1 MNLPRIS
8 EGNGND
14 AKHNNSHVS
23 ADKTYTQTG
32 SHVLTPQGDIA
43 IVAKEVSIAAAQNTS
58 ENISEDRYQQSGVTV
73 AASGAVVSALQTA
86 HQMSEAAS
94 RTKDPRMQ
102 ALAAATAGL
111 AAANSANDL
120 AKAAASGKG
129 SSGVGVSIT
138 AGGSENHSRTEQRSI
153 QQQASTVNAGGHVR
167 LIAAGDQQ
175 NSDITAG
182 NKLTL
187 AADHDIQLLGG
198 ENTDEQHSTRSSSS
212 YGAGLAVEFGK
223 GGAAIG
229 VTANAA
235 GSRGNSDGRDV
246 TQVMSRLQGG
256 QQVELTSGK
265 DTTIQGALV
274 SGQQVIANVGNK
286 LHITSLQDSSS
297 YASQDQSLNA
307 GVTAGAGFSGSASVS
322 QSKVKADFTSVAQ
335 QSGIAAGDG
344 GF

>member
-1 MNLPRIS
+1 
-8 EGNGND
+8 
-14 AKHNNSHVS
+14 
-23 ADKTYTQTG
+23 
-32 SHVLTPQGDIA
+32 
-43 IVAKEVSIAAAQNTS
+43 
-58 ENISEDRYQQSGVTV
+58 
-73 AASGAVVSALQTA
+73 
-86 HQMSEAAS
+86 
-94 RTKDPRMQ
+94 
-102 ALAAATAGL
+102 
-111 AAANSANDL
+111 
-120 AKAAASGKG
+120 
-129 SSGVGVSIT
+129 
-138 AGGSENHSRTEQRSI
+138 
-153 QQQASTVNAGGHVR
+153 
-167 LIAAGDQQ
+167 
-175 NSDITAG
+175 
-182 NKLTL
+182 
-187 AADHDIQLLGG
+187 
-198 ENTDEQHSTRSSSS
+198 
-212 YGAGLAVEFGK
+212 
-223 GGAAIG
+223 